1 MFVIK
6 WLVRYWKEWEKHSD
20 KSEKEREGGGEGTGQ
35 RDRQKRGIE
44 IDREKENCVLI
55 LILTNLKHYTICYR
69 GFYLALSESRGLE
82 FKAPTV
88 PIKRLVFVPNKQVWV
103 FSIRV
108 GKKLTDS
115 HTIYDTNKDDM
126 AKFQIKSIKS
136 IQILLFLYV
145 NKGHCTV
152 LTGKA
157 SLW

>member
-1 MFVIK
+1 M
-6 WLVRYWKEWEKHSD
+6 LLNGLSDTEWNG
-20 KSEKEREGGGEGTGQ
+20 KSIQINQKEREREGRGGDRTGQ
-35 RDRQKRGIE
+35 TDRQKGGIE

-115 HTIYDTNKDDM
+115 HTIHDTNKDDM

-136 IQILLFLYV
+136 IQILLFPYV

-157 SLW
+157 